1 MSTWFGDADDVK
13 DLSKKIRQAIIK
25 KGVPGNRYSPPT
37 VLRRGAKE
45 VMKSVLHTT
54 PIGEDGSNWWGQDKY
69 YPMDKRAHSEGT
81 LRRGWI
87 TDSTT
92 PGDTEVGPPATT
104 RQMNEKVERTE
115 VIRSGSNYS
124 IEFTNKTPYASDV
137 EWGHAVVFGKDGVV
151 RGYVPG
157 QYYTRNGVGNSKRK
171 MRNAMCHELK
181 KQLEEVIK
189 S

>member
-1 MSTWFGDADDVK
+1 MSRSFGNAKEVK
-13 DLSKKIRQAIIK
+13 ALSKNIRKAV
-25 KGVPGNRYSPPT
+25 KGKDTLHNSYSPPT
-37 VLRRGAKE
+37 VLRCGAKE
-45 VMKSVLHTT
+45 VMNSVLHTT

-69 YPMDKRAHSEGT
+69 YPMDKHAHSEGT

-92 PGDTEVGPPATT
+92 PGDTEVGPPADTQ
-104 RQMNEKVERTE
+104 QMNEKVERTE